1 MIPHTTIT
9 LNSLEQIERLNGL
22 NKLRMDNDEQLF
34 DKVIQNLDK
43 LQQFMKAWFDTHSLE
58 AELFLSKKTNTF
70 PFSVYLIK
78 TTSKMDVMLA
88 LGRNGIGRCKKS
100 CLFYLPLSGNIISR
114 LTKRKESLHQYD
126 IEKEIQYYQ
135 NIITRQVYPISCRQS
150 TLKQRKQLFI

>member
-70 PFSVYLIK
+70 PFSVYLIR
-78 TTSKMDVMLA
+78 TTSEMDLMLA
-88 LGRNGIGRCKKS
+88 SGMNGIGRCKKRIGGQELGSSLVFGFLS
-100 CLFYLPLSGNIISR
+100 CALSLPPKDSLNYDKT
-114 LTKRKESLHQYD
+114 TKIPLPS
-126 IEKEIQYYQ
+126 
-135 NIITRQVYPISCRQS
+135 
-150 TLKQRKQLFI
+150 